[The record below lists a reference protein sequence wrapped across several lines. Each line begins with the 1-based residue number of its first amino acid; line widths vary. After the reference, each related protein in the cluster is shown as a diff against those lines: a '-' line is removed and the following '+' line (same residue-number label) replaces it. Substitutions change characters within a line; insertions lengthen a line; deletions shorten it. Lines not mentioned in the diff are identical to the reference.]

1 MDNLKIELLVDHPEA
16 LSILKE
22 LFESEWEP
30 YYGEAGPGDAEK
42 DIKESSNR
50 TELPIGLVAIFEGNI
65 CGTAALKME
74 SVTTFP
80 DLHPWLAAL
89 LVAPE
94 YRKKGIGEQLIIS
107 VEALAKELEFK
118 EIYVGTGEESG
129 MSEATLINRGWVF
142 LDKSEYYVSEAH
154 IYKKS
159 L

>member
-1 MDNLKIELLVDHPEA
+1 
-16 LSILKE
+16 
-22 LFESEWEP
+22 
-30 YYGEAGPGDAEK
+30 
-42 DIKESSNR
+42 
-50 TELPIGLVAIFEGNI
+50 
-65 CGTAALKME
+65 ME

-80 DLHPWLAAL
+80 DLNPWLAAL

-142 LDKSEYYVSEAH
+142 LDKSEYYVSEAC